1 MITRS
6 PSIRVVLTLA
16 TFATACVGL
25 AIYLWLS
32 FGGQV
37 PFAPAGYHL
46 YVPFAN
52 AAGLADQAD
61 VRISGVNVGKVVAT
75 TLDRRTERTIAE
87 LDISSEYAPR
97 PGDTRATL
105 RQKSA
110 LGELYVEL
118 SPGNPATRKLPDG
131 GMLAPGQVAPAVSFS
146 AVLQTFDPATR
157 RALTTWLTQQ
167 GVALR
172 DSGQALNSALYDL
185 TPLTTH
191 AGALLRVMH
200 DEQASSDALIGDG
213 GTVLSALTERQGQLA
228 ALVQNTDTVFAALA
242 AQRAELARTI
252 SALPG
257 FLSTADTTL
266 RDVATFSRASTPV
279 IQQLQPAA
287 RALGPVLVET
297 RAVAPALRQLLIGIG
312 PLARSSRAGNQAL
325 GQLLALLD
333 PVLGRAKPYLGGI
346 VPILRYLGLDR
357 RELAG
362 FLANAAS
369 ATEATLPGDYP
380 GPPLHYLR
388 TSVPV
393 NPEALAAYPYH
404 LSSTRSD
411 PYIAPGTALTLA
423 HGLPVFGRYLCASH
437 PDPSVSPQIP
447 SSLRQQ
453 ILMDFFTSNPGGP
466 PCLAQP
472 SLGPPTTGQ
481 ARAFPQLQALP

>member
-16 TFATACVGL
+16 AFATACVGL

-32 FGGQV
+32 FGGAV

-61 VRISGVNVGKVVAT
+61 VRISGVNVGKVVST
-75 TLDRRTERTIAE
+75 TLDRRTNRTVAE

-97 PGDTRATL
+97 PADTRAIL

-118 SPGNPATRKLPDG
+118 SPGSPGGPKLPDG
-131 GMLAPGQVAPAVSFS
+131 GTLPGRQVLPAVKFS
-146 AVLQTFDPATR
+146 DVLLTFDPATR
-157 RALTTWLTQQ
+157 RALTTWLSQQ
-167 GVALR
+167 GIALR
-172 DSGQALNSALYDL
+172 DNGQALNSALYDL
-185 TPLTTH
+185 TPLTAH
-191 AGALLRVMH
+191 AGALLRVMR
-200 DEQASSDALIGDG
+200 DEQASSDQLIGDG
-213 GTVLSALTERQGQLA
+213 GQVLAALTERPGQIA
-228 ALVQNTDTVFAALA
+228 ALVQNTNTVFGALA
-242 AQRAELARTI
+242 AQRTELARTI
-252 SALPG
+252 RTLPG
-257 FLSTADTTL
+257 FLSATDATL
-266 RDVATFSRASTPV
+266 RDVAAFSRASTPI

-287 RALGPVLVET
+287 RALGPVLVDT
-297 RAVAPALRQLLIGIG
+297 GAVAPALRRLLVGIG
-312 PLARSSRAGNQAL
+312 PLARSSGTGNHAL

-333 PVLGRAKPYLGGI
+333 PVLARAKPYLGGI
-346 VPILRYLGLDR
+346 VPILQYLGRYR

-388 TSVPV
+388 ASVPI
-393 NPEALAAYPYH
+393 NPEALAAYPYR

-411 PYIAPGTALTLA
+411 PYIAPGTALSLT
-423 HGLPVFGRYLCASH
+423 HGLPAFGSYLCTSH
-437 PDPSVSPQIP
+437 PGPSVSPEIP
-447 SSLRQQ
+447 SALRQQ
-453 ILMDFFTSNPGGP
+453 ILTAFFTSNPSGP
-466 PCLAQP
+466 PCRAQG
-472 SLGPPTTGQ
+472 SLGPLTTGQ
-481 ARAFPQLQALP
+481 AQAFPHLQALP

>member
-16 TFATACVGL
+16 AFATACVGL

-32 FGGQV
+32 FGGAV

-75 TLDRRTERTIAE
+75 TLERRTDRTVAE
-87 LDISSEYAPR
+87 LDISSRYAPR
-97 PGDTRATL
+97 PADTRAIL

-118 SPGNPATRKLPDG
+118 SPGNPAGRKLPDG
-131 GMLAPGQVAPAVSFS
+131 GTLPDGQVLPAVSFS
-146 AVLQTFDPATR
+146 DVLQTFDPATR

-167 GVALR
+167 GIALR
-172 DSGQALNSALYDL
+172 DGGQALNSALYDL
-185 TPLTTH
+185 TPLTAH
-191 AGALLRVMH
+191 AGALLRVMR
-200 DEQASSDALIGDG
+200 DEQASSDALIGEG
-213 GTVLSALTERQGQLA
+213 GTVLSSLTARRGQLA
-228 ALVQNTDTVFAALA
+228 ALVQNTNTVFGALA
-242 AQRAELARTI
+242 AQRAELAKTIRT
-252 SALPG
+252 LPG
-257 FLSTADTTL
+257 FLSATDQTL
-266 RDVATFSRASTPV
+266 RDVATFSRASTPI

-287 RALGPVLVET
+287 RALGPVLVDT
-297 RAVAPALRQLLIGIG
+297 RAVAPALRRLLVGIG
-312 PLARSSRAGNQAL
+312 PLARSSGAGNQAL

-333 PVLGRAKPYLGGI
+333 PVLRRAKPYLGGV
-346 VPILRYLGLDR
+346 VPILRYLGLYH

-393 NPEALAAYPYH
+393 NPEALAAYPYR
-404 LSSTRSD
+404 LSSARSN
-411 PYIAPGTALTLA
+411 PYIAPGTALSLA
-423 HGLPVFGRYLCASH
+423 HGLPVFGRYLCTTR
-437 PDPSVSPQIP
+437 PDPSVSTQIP
-447 SSLRQQ
+447 SALRQQ
-453 ILMDFFTSNPGGP
+453 ILSDFFTSNPGGP
-466 PCLAQP
+466 PCRAQG
-472 SLGPPTTGQ
+472 SLGPLTTGQ
-481 ARAFPQLQALP
+481 ARAFPHLQPLP